1 MGVDIA
7 KVSVTQLNIEDCF
20 TTDILKPRVI
30 LLENVGSTSTEAKD
44 LLIQGET
51 EGIIV
56 LAHSQTEGRGRKGR
70 PWLSPVGGLYFSIIL
85 KPRLGDENT
94 PLLGLLCACAVR
106 RALHALDVNVQVK
119 WPNDILV
126 DDKKIAGILSEAV
139 TIGTEII
146 GIVIGIG
153 VNQNCPISEM
163 PVGLQWPATSVIDEI
178 GKETSNESLLCDIV
192 NEIDSLLKVVE
203 INSSFSAV
211 VEEWR
216 KISSTLG
223 RSVRIHED
231 DIITDGVARD
241 IGEDGSLLVETEDG
255 LVSVLLGDVHH
266 VRPEE

>member
-1 MGVDIA
+1 VCFN
-7 KVSVTQLNIEDCF
+7 LNVLDCF

-30 LLENVGSTSTEAKD
+30 LLESVVSTSTEAKT
-44 LLIQGET
+44 LLTQGEA
-51 EGIIV
+51 EGTIV
-56 LAHSQTEGRGRKGR
+56 LAHTQTAGRGRKDR

-85 KPRLGDENT
+85 KTRLGNENA
-94 PLLGLLCACAVR
+94 PLMGLLCACAVR
-106 RALHALDVNVQVK
+106 RALHALGVNVQVK

-139 TIGTEII
+139 SIDNETT

-163 PVGLQWPATSVIDEI
+163 PEGLQWLATSIVDEI

-216 KISSTLG
+216 KTSSTLG
-223 RSVRIHED
+223 RFVRVYED
-231 DIITDGVARD
+231 GKATDGVARD
-241 IGEDGSLLVETEDG
+241 IDEDGSLIVETDDG
-255 LVSVLLGDVHH
+255 LVRVLLGDVHH
-266 VRPEE
+266 LRKGE